1 MKEIKTIKTT
11 KGELQY
17 YRDFDNDGFVV
28 MLNPQTINR
37 YNEIKS
43 QHPGNEFDVFWA
55 FSNEQFQR
63 GYKNLVNKGV
73 IKAGDKLCG
82 GPAGMIG
89 TRSGIRGIL
98 EFYDKRDKQIS
109 QECDA
114 QEVYFYEYNNH
125 ECCYGWEGDAPAYE
139 LIVDYFGEDVAK
151 TIKRI

>member
-1 MKEIKTIKTT
+1 MQPFISVYYIATT
-11 KGELQY
+11 SRIQ
-17 YRDFDNDGFVV
+17 V
-28 MLNPQTINR
+28 
-37 YNEIKS
+37 S
-43 QHPGNEFDVFWA
+43 
-55 FSNEQFQR
+55 
-63 GYKNLVNKGV
+63 
-73 IKAGDKLCG
+73 
-82 GPAGMIG
+82 MIG